1 MIKKIYMAY
10 RHDGFVRLSLQYEQ
24 IIILVFEVKLFS
36 FLYPQLIL
44 ELVSFEFC
52 LDDVLLTV

>member
-1 MIKKIYMAY
+1 MAY
-10 RHDGFVRLSLQYEQ
+10 RHDGLVRLSLQYEQ
-24 IIILVFEVKLFS
+24 IIILVFEVELFS